1 MVQFY
6 ACFNF
11 FLCFGYDNIWWG
23 LSNKLK
29 GLTKINE
36 PHHKMYNIIV
46 KTAVF
51 SRCRLNCTLWKF
63 ILGKARKKGLLT
75 YTITPESLLLCHNGK
90 VKFSLHTGNS
100 AVYWL
105 LYWYS
110 WSFCPAWVLNSD
122 DLFSHLCWWELYD
135 VIFYSPL
142 MSEFNAHHQKFYSI
156 CAVWYWTSTVQSTLS

>member
-1 MVQFY
+1 MKNVAFVELKGSLTRLLNLCMWNRNCISLQKIIAISVFLY
-6 ACFNF
+6 AWKLAVSHFSCVIIIELEACMCSHGSVLCMLQF

-29 GLTKINE
+29 GLTKTNE

-51 SRCRLNCTLWKF
+51 SRCRLSCTLWKF

-100 AVYWL
+100 AV
-105 LYWYS
+105 
-110 WSFCPAWVLNSD
+110 
-122 DLFSHLCWWELYD
+122 
-135 VIFYSPL
+135 
-142 MSEFNAHHQKFYSI
+142 
-156 CAVWYWTSTVQSTLS
+156 